1 MTRRNL
7 ECFVNSGT
15 VLSLAGTDVVRETSL
30 FGDVSQVK
38 HSFLG
43 TVRFILRMEHST
55 DALAFDD
62 KSVYKFAKFKI

>member
-1 MTRRNL
+1 M
-7 ECFVNSGT
+7 
-15 VLSLAGTDVVRETSL
+15 LSLAGTDVVRETSL

-62 KSVYKFAKFKI
+62 SQSTEL